1 MPVRIRSADWVDC
14 LRKSS
19 SAVVRISLMNLLEGG
34 SESREVRKEN
44 QFLPT
49 DFRTSSFCFL
59 AILAE

>member
-1 MPVRIRSADWVDC
+1 
-14 LRKSS
+14 
-19 SAVVRISLMNLLEGG
+19 MNLLEGG